1 MKKVTLVLSDGTQF
15 RGESFG
21 YENPVAGEVVFNTA
35 MTGYPESLT
44 DPAFKGQIITFTYPL
59 VGNYGVPPIKND
71 ENSLSTFM
79 QSDHIHASAIV
90 VCDYSNEYSHWN
102 AVESLADWLKRE
114 KVPAITGIDTRHLTK
129 HLRENGV
136 MMGKIIFDDQPNNI
150 PADTEYAGVNYVEQV
165 SCKEVIK
172 YNQGA
177 EKKVVVVDC
186 GVTTNIIRQLLK
198 YNVEVIRVP
207 WNYDF
212 NTLEYNGLLI
222 SSGPG
227 DPTVC
232 TETIANIK
240 KAMENPNKPIL
251 GACMGNLL
259 VALASGA
266 SVYKLKYGHRGS
278 NQPVRIGN
286 TNKCL
291 ITSQNHGYAIDN
303 NTIGKDWEAW
313 FSNLN
318 DGSNEGMKHKTN
330 PWYTTQFLPTDCTI
344 PTDTDFLF
352 QDFINKL

>member
-1 MKKVTLVLSDGTQF
+1 MRKVTLVLSDGTQF

-21 YENPVAGEVVFNTA
+21 YESPVAGEVVFNTA

-44 DPAFKGQIITFTYPL
+44 DPAFKGQIITYTYPL
-59 VGNYGVPPIKND
+59 IGNYGVPPIKND
-71 ENSLSTFM
+71 ENSLPVFT
-79 QSDHIHASAIV
+79 QSEHIQASAIV
-90 VCDYSNEYSHWN
+90 VCDYSDVYSHWN

-114 KVPAITGIDTRHLTK
+114 KVPAITGIDTRYLTK

-136 MMGKIIFDDQPNNI
+136 MMGKIIFDDQPENV
-150 PADTEYAGVNYVEQV
+150 PADVQYQGVNLVKEV

-172 YNQGA
+172 YNEGA
-177 EKKVVVVDC
+177 DKKVVVVDC
-186 GVTTNIIRQLLK
+186 GVTTNIIRQLMK

-207 WNYDF
+207 WDYDF
-212 NTLEYNGLLI
+212 NTLEYDGLFI

-240 KAMENPNKPIL
+240 KAMENSNKPIF
-251 GACMGNLL
+251 GASMGNLL

-278 NQPVRIGN
+278 NQPVRIVG

-303 NTIGKDWEAW
+303 NTISADWDAW
-313 FSNLN
+313 MSNLN

-330 PWYTTQFLPTDCTI
+330 PWFTTQFLPADSTV